1 MSHAITSRLKYLL
14 FSILFITACSPLS
27 ATVAGKAT
35 PANKTANT
43 ASADR
48 ESAIQQWINARAAYE
63 KTLDYSNLELE
74 NEYKYKTMR
83 TLVEAKYFLMLAEKD
98 LQFNTDKSV
107 ALDDFNQARQL
118 LEKAATTINPEN
130 KQKLEI
136 IRNQLDKMHLAVKRD
151 LVNEARWMPADQRR
165 EFDSTLARIEDI
177 LTMQ

>member
-27 ATVAGKAT
+27 ATMADKAT

-48 ESAIQQWINARAAYE
+48 ESAIQQWIDARAAYE

-130 KQKLEI
+130 KKKLEI